1 VTTRKITFPTVGI
14 VQGSRVWR
22 NHETGVE
29 IVETGADYRVQFPTQ
44 DSTGRAV
51 MTTTPTLADAEIMG
65 GIAAR
70 RVRRDVA
77 AAHAEAVAR

>member
-1 VTTRKITFPTVGI
+1 MTTRKLTFPSAGVE
-14 VQGSRVWR
+14 QGSRVWR

-29 IVETGADYRVQFPTQ
+29 IIEAGADYRVQFPTK
-44 DSTGRAV
+44 DGRAV
-51 MTTTPTLADAEIMG
+51 MTTTPTLADAEIMA

-77 AAHAEAVAR
+77 AAHAEAVA